1 MGKPPAQP
9 ALTFS
14 LWTHTM
20 NRCKTGCIPPATAAN
35 SQTLACSPALSAFV
49 SVAVAALGLT
59 CGAAMAQTGPASNA
73 SASALARMNTPMQRT
88 FPAKA
93 MRASMTVLNAHEV
106 ALNGTPRRLSPGSI
120 IRTTTNAIV
129 VSGGLVGQTFVVNY
143 TTDTMGQAHEIWIL
157 TAHEATERRA
167 GSDGMAPPNATTG
180 ER

>member
-1 MGKPPAQP
+1 
-9 ALTFS
+9 
-14 LWTHTM
+14 M
-20 NRCKTGCIPPATAAN
+20 NRCTPGQPLLTHTPTHRPAYGLHM
-35 SQTLACSPALSAFV
+35 LALP
-49 SVAVAALGLT
+49 VAVSLSLT
-59 CGAAMAQTGPASNA
+59 CNIGMAQTGSLGNA

-88 FPAKA
+88 FPSKA

-106 ALNGTPRRLSPGSI
+106 TLNGTPRRLSPGSI

-157 TAHEATERRA
+157 TAHEATARRA